1 MGNVNVVQTRGKY
14 NAIHVILTSCQL
26 FNKSILADKIWLLR
40 NSIKTG
46 VGIPIFWG
54 WNCCLKKT
62 TTFAA
67 QTNPKMAKNLV
78 IVESPAKAKTIEKF
92 LGSDFQVESSYGHI
106 ADLPSK
112 EIGVDVLNGF
122 KPKYEVSADKKALVS
137 KLKTLAKNAEM
148 VWLASDEDREGEAI
162 SWHLAEELKL
172 DKAKT
177 KRIVFHEITK
187 TAILKAIDNPREIDY
202 NLVNAQQARRVLDRL
217 VGYELSPVL
226 WRKVRGGLSAGRVQS
241 VSVRLIVER
250 EREIQEFNAV
260 ASYSVLGEFLTA
272 NGKTLK
278 AKLAKNFNTKAE
290 ATDFLQKNINTIY
303 TVSDLETKP
312 AKKSPAAPFTTST
325 LQQEAARKL
334 YLPVGITMQL
344 AQRLYEAGLITYMR
358 TDSVNL
364 SKEASD
370 AAQAEIIRSYGKEF
384 SKPRTFANRSKGAQE
399 AHEAIRPTDMS
410 RHTVNVDRDQARL
423 YDLIWKRTL
432 ASQMSEAELE
442 RTQVKIAA
450 SNHKELF
457 AASGEVLL
465 FEGFLKV
472 YLEGSDDDEEEQE
485 GMLPAL
491 KVNEILQQNYITATE
506 RYSRAAARYTEA
518 SLVKKLEELGIG
530 RPSTYAPTISTI
542 IARNYVEKGNLE
554 GHERKYTQLTLQAN
568 AIQEQLLKENTGS
581 DKGKLVPTD
590 IGTIVTDF
598 LVKNFG
604 SILDYHFTAKVEQDF
619 DEIAEGNVNWSK
631 MMQEFYDK
639 FHPNVQDVEA
649 NAERESGERILGVDP
664 ETGKQVSVR
673 LGKFGPM
680 VQIGD
685 AEAEDKKF
693 ASLMN
698 DQNIGTI
705 SLEEALQLFLLPKNL
720 GEYKGEVIE
729 VNNGRFGPYVK
740 FGTQFISLPR
750 GEDPMSITLERAQE
764 IIDEKA
770 KADAPIGMFQNEPVQ
785 KGVGRFGPFI
795 KWNGMFINVNKK
807 YNFDHLSQGDID
819 QLIEEKLQKEVD
831 KVLHHWKAEGIVV
844 EKARWGRSVI
854 LKGKLKIELS
864 KDVDAAQ
871 LTLAQVEEIIAKKT
885 PAKKTAAKK
894 APAKKAVTKKST
906 PKKK

>member
-1 MGNVNVVQTRGKY
+1 M
-14 NAIHVILTSCQL
+14 
-26 FNKSILADKIWLLR
+26 SIFL
-40 NSIKTG
+40 
-46 VGIPIFWG
+46 G

-122 KPKYEVSADKKALVS
+122 KPKYEVSADKKALVN

-250 EREIQEFNAV
+250 EREIQEFKPV
-260 ASYSVLGEFLTA
+260 ASYSVVGEFGTA

-278 AKLAKNFNTKAE
+278 AKLAKNFNTKQE
-290 ATDFLQKNINTIY
+290 ATDFLQKNINSSY

-450 SNHKELF
+450 SNHSELF
-457 AASGEVLL
+457 TAAGEVLL

-472 YLEGSDDDEEEQE
+472 YLEGNDDDDEEQE

-491 KVNEILQQNYITATE
+491 KVNEALAQNYITATE
-506 RYSRAAARYTEA
+506 RYTRAAARYTEA

-542 IARNYVEKGNLE
+542 ISRNYVEKGNLE
-554 GHERKYTQLTLQAN
+554 GHERKYTQLTLQTN

-598 LVKNFG
+598 LVKNF
-604 SILDYHFTAKVEQDF
+604 STILDYHFTAKVEQDF

-664 ETGKQVSVR
+664 VSGRPVSVR

-864 KDVDAAQ
+864 KDVDAAN

-906 PKKK
+906 PKKN